1 MLLMVEIS
9 IRGGMSCYLLYDD
22 KNERIWQIMIKIK
35 KSLHLT
41 YWGITNL
48 YGWAISQKLPVGS
61 FNLVQNTSQFSK
73 YSIKIHNEDSDEGY
87 FLEADVQYPE
97 KLLDLH
103 SELPFLPGRMKVEKL
118 EKLVANLFGIKEY
131 ITHIRILKK
140 H

>member
-1 MLLMVEIS
+1 
-9 IRGGMSCYLLYDD
+9 
-22 KNERIWQIMIKIK
+22 MIKIK